1 MLLLTKRYRHD
12 NSYMSPRAKE
22 ADTPCSI
29 TRNLRNLPVV
39 APLRSKHIY
48 NNMMYTVA
56 THLLEVKTQQPVS
69 ELLQAQLL
77 DPLSMSSTSLQPSTA
92 LAKGMGD
99 RIATGYFWHK
109 STKTFRAM
117 EMRDQPEAQGAGSII
132 TSANDFILWVKAL
145 VNREGPI
152 NEKVYQGLSRLR
164 SIDTPG
170 LGRLKRFESPGFYAA
185 GLEVW
190 FYRGYMLVGHE
201 GGEPGFTSR
210 FFFIP
215 ELKFGAVFLANASET
230 TQVVST
236 LANRL
241 IDRAIGVPEDD
252 AKKKSEKGHEE
263 RKGEER
269 STADPVTELSTRVC
283 LPEQDT
289 QQASEATQEHRKQE
303 DQKISSD
310 PQGQAES
317 ALKPSEPQQVPL
329 DAYTGDYWNPGYHTL
344 TLEIKDGSLFVD
356 ATDRTMG
363 FTLTFEHLANQ
374 TKYAAHLS
382 DLYEGGDEHMDASFV
397 FENDKPAKLGLRLE
411 WGWEEMIWFERVER

>member
-1 MLLLTKRYRHD
+1 
-12 NSYMSPRAKE
+12 MSPRAKVP
-22 ADTPCSI
+22 DTPRSI
-29 TRNLRNLPVV
+29 TRNLRNLSVI

-56 THLLEVKTQQPVS
+56 THLLEVKTQQPFS
-69 ELLQAQLL
+69 KLLQAQLFDAL
-77 DPLSMSSTSLQPSTA
+77 NMSSTSLQPSSA
-92 LAKGMGD
+92 REKGLGD
-99 RIATGYFWHK
+99 IIATGYSWHK
-109 STKTFRAM
+109 PTKSFRDI

-215 ELKFGAVFLANASET
+215 ELKFGAVFVANASEA

-241 IDRAIGVPEDD
+241 IDRAIGIPEGGV
-252 AKKKSEKGHEE
+252 KQEE
-263 RKGEER
+263 EESDVACKAEEHR
-269 STADPVTELSTRVC
+269 TTSVVQTLSTSKH
-283 LPEQDT
+283 LPQSVTPPHAENTGKENKQQEQEKLRDGKA
-289 QQASEATQEHRKQE
+289 QAK
-303 DQKISSD
+303 SD
-310 PQGQAES
+310 
-317 ALKPSEPQQVPL
+317 LKPSEPQQVPL
-329 DAYTGDYWNPGYHTL
+329 DAYTGDYWNPGYHIL
-344 TLEIKDGSLFVD
+344 TLEIKDGSLFID

-363 FTLTFEHLANQ
+363 FTLTFEHLADQ
-374 TKYAAHLS
+374 TEYSAHLC
-382 DLYEGGDEHMDASFV
+382 DMYEGGDEHMDASFV
-397 FENDKPAKLGLRLE
+397 FENDRPAKLGLRLE
-411 WGWEEMIWFERVER
+411 WGWEEMIWFERVEE